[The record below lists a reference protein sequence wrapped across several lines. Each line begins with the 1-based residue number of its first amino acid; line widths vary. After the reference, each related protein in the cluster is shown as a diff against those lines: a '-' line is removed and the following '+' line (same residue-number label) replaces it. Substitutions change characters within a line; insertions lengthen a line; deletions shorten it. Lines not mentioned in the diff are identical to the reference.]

1 MPASQHAWPPG
12 RIRPVKRF
20 VFRFLCI
27 ALLLAGQQAAL
38 THALAHAQDR
48 VARSTAAHADGSSPA
63 PAKQGERYALCDFD
77 YAYSQVLGAI
87 HSASIPPLR
96 LDVSFHTADAHA
108 AGIAASTDLPFL
120 IRGPPQLL

>member
-1 MPASQHAWPPG
+1 MKH
-12 RIRPVKRF
+12 F

-38 THALAHAQDR
+38 THALAHAEHR
-48 VARSTAAHADGSSPA
+48 LARSTVEQDGGAAGKA
-63 PAKQGERYALCDFD
+63 QGERYALCDFD

-87 HSASIPPLR
+87 HSACIPALR
-96 LDVSFHTADAHA
+96 LDATFHTLSLRGSSRA
-108 AGIAASTDLPFL
+108 AATVVPFL